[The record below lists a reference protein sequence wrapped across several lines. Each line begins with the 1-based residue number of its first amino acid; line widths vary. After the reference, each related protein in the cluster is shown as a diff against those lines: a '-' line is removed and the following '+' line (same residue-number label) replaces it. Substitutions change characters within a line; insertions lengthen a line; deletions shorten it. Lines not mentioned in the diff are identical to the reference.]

1 MVRDV
6 GVQPTGFWG
15 LWCQFAVGAVVGG
28 RNGCVV
34 EVVGVVGEGFVYAF
48 MVVGWWVRDLIE
60 WSLVPMLQLT
70 KNIEGVMHLYEP
82 CLLPIDVLPTS
93 FCTLN
98 YSMLS
103 QDGLLFLLEPLNFL
117 LNSS

>member
-48 MVVGWWVRDLIE
+48 MVVGV
-60 WSLVPMLQLT
+60 VG
-70 KNIEGVMHLYEP
+70 EGSDRVEP
-82 CLLPIDVLPTS
+82 RAYAPADEE
-93 FCTLN
+93 
-98 YSMLS
+98 Y
-103 QDGLLFLLEPLNFL
+103 
-117 LNSS
+117 